1 MAKVVGPLHASEA
14 RGKMGGLVYNSWRGF
29 ATVKAKHA
37 PAQPQSTKQLLVRA
51 ICVVS
56 ARAWALLSTQALWNA
71 YAQTHTLVDWTNS
84 PKRLTGANWYV
95 MLSTRLLKRAIAV
108 VTTPPIVAAPAALT
122 TLTATDAG
130 DHIEVDW
137 TPLLSATNNV
147 EIWIDCPHTA
157 GRSGSLPRALYN
169 MDGVGTVGAANTGPC
184 PVGRYTIYARV
195 ISITDGQVSPFLS
208 VDVDRA

>member
-14 RGKMGGLVYNSWRGF
+14 RGKMGGLVFNSWRGF

-37 PAQPQSTKQLLVRA
+37 PAQPRTQKQLLVRA
-51 ICVVS
+51 ICVIC
-56 ARAWALLSTQALWNA
+56 ARAWQLLTTQADWTT
-71 YAQTHTLVDWTNS
+71 YANTHTLVDWTNT

-95 MLSTRLLKRAIAV
+95 MLSTRLLKRALAV
-108 VTTPPIVAAPAALT
+108 VDTPPIVIAPDALT
-122 TLTATDAG
+122 TLTAVDAG

-137 TPLLSATNNV
+137 TPTLLATENV
-147 EIWIDCPHTA
+147 EIWIDGPHSPGRA
-157 GRSGSLPRALYN
+157 GSFINARYN
-169 MDGVGTVGAANTGPC
+169 MDGTGTVGAANTGPC

-195 ISITDGQVSPFLS
+195 ISITDGQVSQFLS

>member
-14 RGKMGGLVYNSWRGF
+14 RGKVGGLVYNSWRGF

-37 PAQPQSTKQLLVRA
+37 PAQPQTSAQLLVRA
-51 ICVVS
+51 IAVACS
-56 ARAWALLSTQALWNA
+56 RAWQLLTNQADWVT
-71 YAQTHTLVDWTNS
+71 YANSHTLVDWTNT

-95 MLSTRLLKRAIAV
+95 MLSTRLLKRAIAAV
-108 VTTPPIVAAPAALT
+108 VTPPIVLPPIALT
-122 TLTATDAG
+122 SLTAIDAG

-137 TPLLSATNNV
+137 LPLLSATENV
-147 EIWIDCPHTA
+147 EIWIDGPHSP
-157 GRSGSLPRALYN
+157 GRQGSIPNARYN
-169 MDGVGTVGAANTGPC
+169 MDGTGTVGAANTGPC

>member
-51 ICVVS
+51 ICVVC

-71 YAQTHTLVDWTNS
+71 YAQTHTLVDWTNT

-95 MLSTRLLKRAIAV
+95 MLSSRLLKRSITV
-108 VTTPPIVAAPAALT
+108 VATPPIVAAPAALT
-122 TLTATDAG
+122 TLTAVDAG

-147 EIWIDCPHTA
+147 EIWIDGPHTA
-157 GRSGSLPRALYN
+157 GRAGSLPKALYN
-169 MDGVGTVGAANTGPC
+169 MDGTGTVGAANTGPC

-195 ISITDGQVSPFLS
+195 ISITNGQVSPFLS